1 MSRVVKI
8 VGTNTIKN
16 IELAEETLKEL
27 NKRDIK
33 IENNA
38 FVFEQYDYLDGDGR
52 LVEIEEVE
60 KVYKQKYQNY
70 LKDKILENSINNG
83 YKLKKEVTKDNKIKL
98 VLQKRV
104 Y

>member
-38 FVFEQYDYLDGDGR
+38 FVFEQYDYLDGEGR
-52 LVEIEEVE
+52 IAEIKDVE

>member
-16 IELAEETLKEL
+16 IELAQEALKEL
-27 NKRDIK
+27 NKDYIK
-33 IENNA
+33 IENNI
-38 FVFEQYDYLDGDGR
+38 FVFEQYDFLDGQGKSE
-52 LVEIEEVE
+52 EIEKVE
-60 KVYKQKYQNY
+60 KLYKQKYQNY
-70 LKDKILENSINNG
+70 LKEKILENSLKNG
-83 YKLKKEVTKDNKIKL
+83 YKLKKEITKDNKIKL